1 MPLIEP
7 PYSRTQVDIWTD
19 VSGHMDRRDAPYAGI
34 FHQKYTGQSHAI
46 PKIIVILHRIS
57 V

>member
-7 PYSRTQVDIWTD
+7 PYSRTQADIWRD
-19 VSGHMDRRDAPYAGI
+19 VSGHMDGRDAPYAGI